1 MALQRKVLK
10 ITPYDN
16 KCDRESI
23 NPRKQAFEKMVSG
36 MYIGEIV
43 RNVLIHL
50 IDHDLLFSGH
60 SSPLMNTHYGL
71 DTALMSA
78 IEAHPLS
85 AYTAKASLPQE
96 EWAASIETTRR
107 VLTETMQIP
116 SKHVSDQDCL
126 VVRRVCE
133 VVGTRGARLAAVA
146 VAATMVQTG
155 YDKSGEKAH
164 VGVDGSLVEFYPGF
178 EVRLRAALRD
188 MLGEEAEKRME
199 MGLAK
204 DGSGIGGQS
213 AQAQFLT

>member
-1 MALQRKVLK
+1 MLK

-50 IDHDLLFSGH
+50 IDHNLLFSGH

-85 AYTAKASLPQE
+85 AYSQGSAATASNAE
-96 EWAASIETTRR
+96 EWKQSIETTRK
-107 VLTETMQIP
+107 VLTDTMLIP

-133 VVGTRGARLAAVA
+133 VVGTRGARLAGVA

-178 EVRLRAALRD
+178 EVRLRDAVRD
-188 MLGEEAEKRME
+188 MLGEEAEKRVE
-199 MGLAK
+199 IGLAK
-204 DGSGIGGQS
+204 DGSGIGGER
-213 AQAQFLT
+213 A